1 MSDLRRILAGAA
13 MICGLA
19 AGPALASPAQDVIA
33 KFDTDHDNTLDL
45 AEVKAAAAH
54 HFAKLDKDGDGTLD
68 AAELKGAMGPARLK
82 EADPDHDGTLTKD
95 EYVSFAEKLFH
106 EADVNHQGTL
116 DAAALGAPTGHKLLA
131 LLGAGEPHA
140 S

>member
-1 MSDLRRILAGAA
+1 MSDLRTVLLGAA
-13 MICGLA
+13 LICAMA
-19 AGPALASPAQDVIA
+19 AGPAMASTAQDAVA
-33 KFDTDHDNTLDL
+33 KYDKDSDKTLDL

-54 HFAKLDKDGDGTLD
+54 HFAKLDKNADGTVD
-68 AAELKGAMGPARLK
+68 ATELKGVMGSARLK

-106 EADVNHQGTL
+106 EADTDHQGTL
-116 DAAALGAPTGHKLLA
+116 DAAALGAPAGHKLLA
-131 LLGAGEPHA
+131 LLGGTGSHH